1 MDFHSE
7 LVKITEFQPLED
19 FLIRKKASELYK
31 TSQSN
36 KITVSINP
44 SNLVELT
51 RVGERFAPDSCVDNL
66 DVKYI
71 LSNKLIPNKD
81 IPTHFEQKSKS
92 LVFTSY
98 EESKSEVTP
107 IIPNLII
114 RQRPGISYQPIKETP
129 YFSVNSEPS
138 FIEEQEQEK
147 PSIKSLPTP
156 GTQQKV
162 VRIPSSNSKALQKSS
177 ENISVTLKPQA
188 SKPKSPK
195 KISTLKPGKVS
206 NLPKKKLGKK
216 RVKTI
221 LKKSNSEE
229 VDLSSNSERKTV
241 TWEEDEKAIKT
252 EHEAKRKQNLDKY
265 KYQVP
270 SYLKDKETNAET
282 LGRLERIV
290 EEEKELLR
298 DKGIITPESSQGS
311 KYKKTYEELEK
322 EIQNIREM
330 LSDEGG
336 VNKGEGEEEEGEGEG
351 EEDEDYEEAEISEYE
366 ERESEEHEEGA
377 SIDYCYSSDDCKEDK
392 AWMKPRFK

>member
-19 FLIRKKASELYK
+19 YLIRKKASELYK

-51 RVGERFAPDSCVDNL
+51 RVGERFAPDSCVENSN
-66 DVKYI
+66 VKYI
-71 LSNKLIPNKD
+71 LSNKLISNKD
-81 IPTHFEQKSKS
+81 IPTHFEKKSES
-92 LVFTSY
+92 SIFTSY

-114 RQRPGISYQPIKETP
+114 RQRPGISYQPIRETP

-138 FIEEQEQEK
+138 LVEDEK
-147 PSIKSLPTP
+147 PSVKSLPTP
-156 GTQQKV
+156 GQQQKI
-162 VRIPSSNSKALQKSS
+162 VRIPSSNSKNPEETS
-177 ENISVTLKPQA
+177 EKMSITVKPQNFNL
-188 SKPKSPK
+188 KNPK
-195 KISTLKPGKVS
+195 KISTLKPGKFS
-206 NLPKKKLGKK
+206 KLPKKKQGKK

-229 VDLSSNSERKTV
+229 VDLSSNSEKKTV

-270 SYLKDKETNAET
+270 SYLKDKEKESNAET

-330 LSDEGG
+330 LSDEG
-336 VNKGEGEEEEGEGEG
+336 VNKGE

-366 ERESEEHEEGA
+366 DEERESGEQEEGG